1 MFVLL
6 FVAFSPNL
14 INSSFAQTSTPI
26 PGTIDKNN
34 ISKNLSHTAI
44 ENELLP
50 VLPDPN
56 SPVTFFGH
64 GGYSADA
71 LGQNGGGGTIQA
83 QIPPGSTVRQAY
95 LYAST
100 ICGGAVPS
108 LDVNFDGTIYT
119 LNPIPYGDVNCL
131 QSYKY
136 TGVDLKN
143 QVAAKYASAGPGII
157 NFVIGNDPPT
167 MDGVIL
173 VVIYSN
179 PSIDETS
186 ILLSDGGLPQ
196 GGATTVF
203 GLGLPLDKT
212 DPGFNAT
219 LALGIG
225 YSYQG
230 VNGHQC
236 GGGQFSTV
244 DINGQRLTSCAGN
257 YDDGVGNNG
266 GLITMGGVG
275 DSINNPADVPTQD
288 DELYNLAPY
297 LNNGDTQIVMNTN
310 NPSFDDLIFVSI
322 VQLTDAKITQLNA
335 LGSISGIKINETD
348 ADGILDINENT
359 VAGVQICLDRTS
371 PFGFVIQNMG
381 CIPTNQTGD
390 YYFSNLF
397 SGFYKVREITP
408 PNTVQTF
415 PHNNKPHYLLLAPS
429 QNLTGVN
436 FGNTPSIPGSISG
449 IKFNDTNGDG
459 IWNSTTEDGIPN
471 VIITLRDLN
480 RTLTDENGNYSFT
493 NLPPGNYTVSETLPQ
508 GTISTTPLFQQIQL
522 GPGDNVVNVNFGNTP
537 IVPPP
542 PEVQIKN
549 QTWTYN
555 NLPVV
560 YWGTGQTF
568 TKDVIDHCGS
578 DQPVAVELYLTFS
591 ESGHVRHGP
600 MIHTGPGEVW
610 SATFLPF
617 VNPGNGSAF
626 TDHGQVSLKFLV
638 DCPPATIGFPPADP
652 TDLGALDGEDE
663 VQFGGMIYVDPSGHI
678 VDVNGNPIE
687 GATVTLLVES
697 PPDTGN
703 FILPNSTEILPT
715 TNPQITGPDGMY
727 GWVVSPGNWK
737 VNATK
742 IGFMTNSSAVLSIP
756 PAVTNLNITLSA
768 QTYCGKSVD
777 QFDSVI
783 PGSTGSDVLVGTSG
797 NDLMVGNGGNDNIF
811 GRAGDDCIIS
821 ADGRDYISGGAG
833 NDTISSGAGK
843 DKIWGGAGNDT
854 ISAGDG
860 IDKII
865 GGPGNDILNGDTG
878 DDIIWGQAGDDTIDG
893 GDGSDVCVD
902 FGGTNTATN
911 CEVYYHS

>member
-1 MFVLL
+1 MDLGNISKLLTGTILFVLL

-83 QIPPGSTVRQAY
+83 QIPPGSTVQQAY

-335 LGSISGIKINETD
+335 LGSIS
-348 ADGILDINENT
+348 
-359 VAGVQICLDRTS
+359 
-371 PFGFVIQNMG
+371 
-381 CIPTNQTGD
+381 
-390 YYFSNLF
+390 
-397 SGFYKVREITP
+397 
-408 PNTVQTF
+408 
-415 PHNNKPHYLLLAPS
+415 
-429 QNLTGVN
+429 
-436 FGNTPSIPGSISG
+436 
-449 IKFNDTNGDG
+449 
-459 IWNSTTEDGIPN
+459 
-471 VIITLRDLN
+471 
-480 RTLTDENGNYSFT
+480 
-493 NLPPGNYTVSETLPQ
+493 
-508 GTISTTPLFQQIQL
+508 
-522 GPGDNVVNVNFGNTP
+522 
-537 IVPPP
+537 
-542 PEVQIKN
+542 
-549 QTWTYN
+549 
-555 NLPVV
+555 
-560 YWGTGQTF
+560 
-568 TKDVIDHCGS
+568 
-578 DQPVAVELYLTFS
+578 
-591 ESGHVRHGP
+591 
-600 MIHTGPGEVW
+600 
-610 SATFLPF
+610 
-617 VNPGNGSAF
+617 
-626 TDHGQVSLKFLV
+626 
-638 DCPPATIGFPPADP
+638 
-652 TDLGALDGEDE
+652 
-663 VQFGGMIYVDPSGHI
+663 
-678 VDVNGNPIE
+678 
-687 GATVTLLVES
+687 
-697 PPDTGN
+697 
-703 FILPNSTEILPT
+703 
-715 TNPQITGPDGMY
+715 
-727 GWVVSPGNWK
+727 
-737 VNATK
+737 
-742 IGFMTNSSAVLSIP
+742 
-756 PAVTNLNITLSA
+756 
-768 QTYCGKSVD
+768 
-777 QFDSVI
+777 
-783 PGSTGSDVLVGTSG
+783 
-797 NDLMVGNGGNDNIF
+797 
-811 GRAGDDCIIS
+811 
-821 ADGRDYISGGAG
+821 
-833 NDTISSGAGK
+833 
-843 DKIWGGAGNDT
+843 
-854 ISAGDG
+854 
-860 IDKII
+860 
-865 GGPGNDILNGDTG
+865 
-878 DDIIWGQAGDDTIDG
+878 
-893 GDGSDVCVD
+893 
-902 FGGTNTATN
+902 
-911 CEVYYHS
+911 